1 MLDAPLSTRDSDLAM
16 TANLVVCQLHLLYL
30 SFSPRPS
37 FVRCSFAM

>member
-30 SFSPRPS
+30 SPSPLS
-37 FVRCSFAM
+37 SLVRCSFAM